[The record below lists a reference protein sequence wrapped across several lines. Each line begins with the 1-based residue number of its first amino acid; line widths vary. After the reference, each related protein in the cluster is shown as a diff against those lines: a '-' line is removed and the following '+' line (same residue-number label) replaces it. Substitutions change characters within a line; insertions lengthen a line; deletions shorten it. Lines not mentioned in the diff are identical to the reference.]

1 MTDADDVI
9 SERLAEARGHI
20 RRYLPTEAAAATGR
34 GALLVDLRPLEYRLR
49 FGDIPGAVR
58 VSRHVLE
65 WRLDVSSRWRL
76 KELGHGDVDQEII
89 LVCNEGYTSSLAAH
103 QVMGLLGLRNVGD
116 VAGGFAA
123 WRDAGLPVVPRL
135 SAAPAPD
142 SPGAPER

>member
-1 MTDADDVI
+1 MSADDDVI
-9 SERLAEARGHI
+9 SERLTEARGHI
-20 RRYLPTEAAAATGR
+20 RRYQPTEAAAATGR

-76 KELGHGDVDQEII
+76 KELDHGEVDQEII
-89 LVCNEGYTSSLAAH
+89 LLCNEGYTSSLAAY
-103 QVMGLLGLRNVGD
+103 QVMTLLGLHNVGD
-116 VAGGFAA
+116 VTGGFAA

-135 SAAPAPD
+135 SAASAPQPPAH
-142 SPGAPER
+142 GER